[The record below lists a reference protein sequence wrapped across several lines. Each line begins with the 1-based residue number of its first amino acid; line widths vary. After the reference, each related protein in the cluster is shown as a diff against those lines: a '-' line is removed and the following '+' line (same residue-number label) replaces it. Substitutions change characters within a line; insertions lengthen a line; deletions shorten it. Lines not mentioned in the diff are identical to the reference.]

1 MNMKC
6 LDSSK
11 FFATA
16 IFQVSNYMLKVNNK
30 NTRTKSKICSKLTL
44 KTTQRCQ
51 MRRSRVLIVNSETIL
66 HLALLFLLL
75 TLSS

>member
-16 IFQVSNYMLKVNNK
+16 IFQVGNYMLKVNNK

-51 MRRSRVLIVNSETIL
+51 
-66 HLALLFLLL
+66 
-75 TLSS
+75 